1 MNDPER
7 REDGVGRER
16 EAAGSASETTSGGG
30 LNRVGC
36 GCFGCSSI
44 IFLAGCGLLVVILW
58 AWLLPDWRVN
68 NRYIASSCQVL
79 DKKLESQ
86 LFDVPGGPNKGVKE
100 ESYRPALKIQYE
112 ASGRKIETWAY
123 DGGIIYSPNRASQ
136 QAIIDSFQV
145 GATYPCWYDPDRPDQ
160 AVLVRG
166 YNRGAYLTLIFSIGL
181 LVVGAVGMWQVRWIS
196 TNRPSPAP
204 TVPRFIQSL
213 QGLGVPRAPIDPA
226 RFGDPLALKTEW
238 GPCKGGG
245 GGNLQTHNLVEVD
258 PDRLQ
263 FRATIQATLFAIPFL
278 LIGLGVGVVAMV
290 SIVTEMRLPTKNL
303 TGFLA
308 LIVGLL
314 FSAVGAYFL
323 YSITTPIV
331 FDRRMG
337 LFWKGRK
344 EPDEMATLEP
354 LISGTHIKDIH
365 ALQLV
370 SSFGGGGDRLPCHEL
385 NLVLTSGD
393 RLHVIAYESGGRD
406 RLRKDAAILAGF
418 LKTPVWDAL

>member
-1 MNDPER
+1 MNDLER
-7 REDGVGRER
+7 RQDGLGRER
-16 EAAGSASETTSGGG
+16 EAAGSVFGTTSGVGSN
-30 LNRVGC
+30 LVGC

-44 IFLAGCGLLVVILW
+44 IFLAGCGLLVVIVW
-58 AWLLPDWRVN
+58 AFLLPDWRVN

-79 DKKLESQ
+79 DKKLDSV
-86 LFDVPGGPNKGVKE
+86 LLDVPGGPNKGVKKE
-100 ESYRPALKIQYE
+100 ESYRPALKIRYE

-145 GATYPCWYDPDRPDQ
+145 GSTYPCWYDRDRPEQ

-166 YNRGAYLTLIFSIGL
+166 HSRGAYLSLIFPIGL
-181 LVVGAVGMWQVRWIS
+181 LVVGAVGMWQMRRIF
-196 TNRPSPAP
+196 TNRPSPVDARGFPSPAP
-204 TVPRFIQSL
+204 TVPRFIQTL
-213 QGLGVPRAPIDPA
+213 QSLGVPRAPIDPA

-238 GPCKGGG
+238 SPCKGGG

-263 FRATIQATLFAIPFL
+263 FRATIQGTLFAIPFIL
-278 LIGLGVGVVAMV
+278 LGVGVGVLALIA
-290 SIVTEMRLPTKNL
+290 IVTEMRLPTKNL

-308 LIVGLL
+308 LLVALL
-314 FSAVGAYFL
+314 FSAGGAYSL

-331 FDRRMG
+331 FDRRKG

-344 EPDEMATLEP
+344 EPDEMSTWDSLKAATNLRE
-354 LISGTHIKDIH
+354 IH

-370 SSFGGGGDRLPCHEL
+370 SDFGGHWPCHEL
-385 NLVLTSGD
+385 NSSFSGSWN
-393 RLHVIAYESGGRD
+393 RKPASG
-406 RLRKDAAILAGF
+406 
-418 LKTPVWDAL
+418 